1 MGISS
6 SGLLGTMAI
15 GAAWLA
21 ALCRHAIPVVY
32 VTVAMIPLSWFLGA
46 ATAAQQGNAPSAAVF
61 VACGLLSLLWL
72 RCVRR
77 KLELTAAL
85 IQEATQVL
93 SSHPSLVAA
102 ALGIL
107 LGLLVLF
114 ALLGTS
120 IVLLIATGSWQLEGG
135 GGGGQG

>member
-1 MGISS
+1 MV
-6 SGLLGTMAI
+6 LLLMAI

-85 IQEATQVL
+85 IKLGFQDKVTL
-93 SSHPSLVAA
+93 SSFDTNNDGKIDLSEGEA
-102 ALGIL
+102 
-107 LGLLVLF
+107 GLSPELRE
-114 ALLGTS
+114 A
-120 IVLLIATGSWQLEGG
+120 IMAKAE
-135 GGGGQG
+135 